1 MSRAEQAGTFCAR
14 THTWRG
20 REALRLTNGVLNST
34 VLRRGCSIAE
44 LRLIES
50 EDAVSGNLVWESPWL
65 GADHPMGDDELARRY
80 GDANSG
86 RFLHHYTG
94 HALCLDGFGPA
105 SAREFAC
112 GSGLHG
118 EAIGRDWQVAAK
130 GSGEVRLRTLLPGAA
145 LVVERAFEMLPGEG
159 VLRVRESVS
168 NLASASRNLHWV
180 QHATVGPAA
189 FPAGARVTTNAREGL
204 TWPLDYEGSNALRRD
219 ASFEWPCA
227 PGADGCPVDVSELF
241 CAPHSGFV
249 AALKQPP
256 ERREGFVAAHD
267 PATGLVLAYVFRSD
281 VFPWLTL
288 WEENRCRQASPWNGD
303 VQARGLEFGTTP
315 FPLGNEA
322 VDAQVSVLG
331 MRSSRP
337 LAAGGTVTA
346 PWAMIAARL
355 PRSCARIDDIRVEQ
369 DAVTVRCGTERTPLP
384 AAGIASFLFAEGGG
398 R

>member
-1 MSRAEQAGTFCAR
+1 MSWAEQAGSFCAQ

-50 EDAVSGNLVWESPWL
+50 ENAVSGNLVWESPWL

-105 SAREFAC
+105 SAREFAR

-180 QHATVGPAA
+180 HHATVGPAA
-189 FPAGARVTTNAREGL
+189 FPVCARRANVADG
-204 TWPLDYEGSNALRRD
+204 LRR
-219 ASFEWPCA
+219 
-227 PGADGCPVDVSELF
+227 
-241 CAPHSGFV
+241 
-249 AALKQPP
+249 Q
-256 ERREGFVAAHD
+256 
-267 PATGLVLAYVFRSD
+267 
-281 VFPWLTL
+281 
-288 WEENRCRQASPWNGD
+288 
-303 VQARGLEFGTTP
+303 
-315 FPLGNEA
+315 
-322 VDAQVSVLG
+322 
-331 MRSSRP
+331 
-337 LAAGGTVTA
+337 
-346 PWAMIAARL
+346 
-355 PRSCARIDDIRVEQ
+355 
-369 DAVTVRCGTERTPLP
+369 
-384 AAGIASFLFAEGGG
+384 
-398 R
+398 